1 MHTISSWTAGPA
13 SNRLL
18 NCVARAALLLTL
30 LAAAAAAAQAPETSP
45 AQPTNMIKPTATP
58 PAAGAPNAQPPS
70 PAKPATTQ
78 PVPATPAP
86 ASPVPATP
94 AQAEP
99 AATIL
104 PADTST
110 EAVPAPLPAPDAPA
124 ASAPPPPS
132 VPEAAVTFRGT
143 RDTSTR
149 RPTVATEPEPTIP
162 DHDSRSLYFRM
173 GAGVGFPFGTDVT
186 DAYTIRGNDE
196 LRFSGY
202 SFAID
207 LMAGSAVLPWLMLG
221 GGVASDSVVGGTVR
235 KLGKSERSIE
245 RGLYYAVLGGF
256 VDVYTSPPAGLHF
269 QALLGLARLSPS
281 YNLGLNTALG
291 FGAVLG
297 AGYEL
302 RAGRRWNVGLLARI
316 AISPLSMDA
325 VDGHK
330 PSPSLYEPSILWTAT
345 FRPEAE

>member
-1 MHTISSWTAGPA
+1 MHKSSLTTGPA
-13 SNRLL
+13 PNRFCK
-18 NCVARAALLLTL
+18 CVAHAALLSTL
-30 LAAAAAAAQAPETSP
+30 LVTAAAVAQAPETSP
-45 AQPTNMIKPTATP
+45 AQSTNTVESTDAP
-58 PAAGAPNAQPPS
+58 PAASAPNAQPPS
-70 PAKPATTQ
+70 PA
-78 PVPATPAP
+78 AP
-86 ASPVPATP
+86 AQAAAVPATP

-99 AATIL
+99 TNVP
-104 PADTST
+104 PADTAT
-110 EAVPAPLPAPDAPA
+110 DAVPAPMPTLDAPV
-124 ASAPPPPS
+124 ASASPPPS
-132 VPEAAVTFRGT
+132 TPEATITFRATPGAA
-143 RDTSTR
+143 TR
-149 RPTVATEPEPTIP
+149 RPTLATEPEPTIA
-162 DHDSRSLYFRM
+162 DHDSRSLYLRM
-173 GAGVGFPFGTDVT
+173 AAGVGFPFGTDVT
-186 DAYTIRGNDE
+186 DAYAIRGNDE

-202 SFAID
+202 SFAVD

-235 KLGKSERSIE
+235 DLGKSERSLE

-256 VDVYTSPPAGLHF
+256 ADIYTSPPAGLHF

-325 VDGHK
+325 VGGHK

>member
-1 MHTISSWTAGPA
+1 MHTSSLAAAPA
-13 SNRLL
+13 PTRLL
-18 NCVARAALLLTL
+18 TCVAHAALLSTL
-30 LAAAAAAAQAPETSP
+30 LATAAATAQAPETSP
-45 AQPTNMIKPTATP
+45 AQSTDAIKATDAP
-58 PAAGAPNAQPPS
+58 PAKEAPNAQAGSPS
-70 PAKPATTQ
+70 
-78 PVPATPAP
+78 
-86 ASPVPATP
+86 TP

-99 AATIL
+99 ASSASEPANVP
-104 PADTST
+104 PADTGT
-110 EAVPAPLPAPDAPA
+110 ETVPAPMPTPDAPA
-124 ASAPPPPS
+124 APAPLRPS
-132 VPEAAVTFRGT
+132 TPEAKITFRATPGAA
-143 RDTSTR
+143 TR
-149 RPTVATEPEPTIP
+149 RPTLATEPEPTTA
-162 DHDSRSLYFRM
+162 DHDSRSLYLRM
-173 GAGVGFPFGTDVT
+173 AAGVGFPFGTDVT
-186 DAYTIRGNDE
+186 DAYAIRGNDE

-202 SFAID
+202 SFAVD

-221 GGVASDSVVGGTVR
+221 GGVSSDSVVGGTVR
-235 KLGKSERSIE
+235 NLGKSERSLE

-256 VDVYTSPPAGLHF
+256 ADIYTSPPAGLHF

-281 YNLGLNTALG
+281 NNLGLHTALG

-325 VDGHK
+325 VGGHK